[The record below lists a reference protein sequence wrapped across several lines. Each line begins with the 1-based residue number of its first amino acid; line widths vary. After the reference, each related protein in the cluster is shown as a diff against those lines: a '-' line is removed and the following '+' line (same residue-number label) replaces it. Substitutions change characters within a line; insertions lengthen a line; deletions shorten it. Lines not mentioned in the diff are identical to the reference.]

1 LVIGDPQG
9 DNATAP
15 LRLYQTHNKTPNTT
29 HASKTPR
36 LVAGE
41 AFRRSDAAQRSK

>member
-15 LRLYQTHNKTPNTT
+15 LLLFATHHPSRITN

>member
-15 LRLYQTHNKTPNTT
+15 LLLFATHHPSRITN
-29 HASKTPR
+29 HASKTSPGR
-36 LVAGE
+36 GE